1 LGQLQSLDS
10 SICDC
15 IESVVQS
22 ARKAG
27 LKLYD
32 CKSDSLQPTSCI
44 GTSEHGLERLV
55 GHGCCSACAAVLI
68 DKKTEERASRPCSQP
83 DAPAAKK
90 INHAHLNQQQALDR
104 LKQARDVEI
113 ELFRQG
119 EHEKRKRIAAERKS
133 VRLEAK
139 MTAAIKK
146 GNYPKFIRA
155 FKAAS
160 DEGIVPDEALQ
171 VILTDI
177 AKSMRGKHKWS
188 GSSKSFYRSLLNCGD
203 PWVVKFV
210 SVNLLGMDIRTVEKD
225 RSNKSGE
232 FIEGQVKENMRRG
245 AKMLEDY
252 GMTGVP
258 CAVTEDATST
268 LTRLDGLMKKSTDTG
283 LWEI

>member
-1 LGQLQSLDS
+1 
-10 SICDC
+10 
-15 IESVVQS
+15 
-22 ARKAG
+22 
-27 LKLYD
+27 
-32 CKSDSLQPTSCI
+32 
-44 GTSEHGLERLV
+44 
-55 GHGCCSACAAVLI
+55 
-68 DKKTEERASRPCSQP
+68 
-83 DAPAAKK
+83 
-90 INHAHLNQQQALDR
+90 
-104 LKQARDVEI
+104 
-113 ELFRQG
+113 
-119 EHEKRKRIAAERKS
+119 
-133 VRLEAK
+133 
-139 MTAAIKK
+139 MTATIKK

-171 VILTDI
+171 DILTDI